1 MNNRFARK
9 NMDRTNFEHKNIGK
23 EQRDLIEEC
32 NCEFADLFE
41 RYQKILNPGR
51 YTSKVFAA
59 IEEANVWVE
68 KSIVHDWTQ
77 PQVIY
82 K

>member
-1 MNNRFARK
+1 MNNRTVRK
-9 NMDRTNFEHKNIGK
+9 TMDRSNFEHKNISK

-32 NCEFADLFE
+32 RTEFGDLFE
-41 RYQKILNPGR
+41 RYQKLLNPGR

-59 IEEANVWVE
+59 MEEANVWVE
-68 KSIVHDWTQ
+68 KSIVHDWSQ